1 MVMSCP
7 YHVPPWMPAVLV
19 TLSSCIND
27 PPPISAS
34 TRKVFAEFM
43 RTHRDEWSVHKRAF
57 SEDELECVSELMVSP
72 SYYA

>member
-1 MVMSCP
+1 
-7 YHVPPWMPAVLV
+7 MPSVLV
-19 TLSSCIND
+19 QLAACIND
-27 PPPISAS
+27 APPISAS
-34 TRKVFAEFM
+34 TRKLFADFM